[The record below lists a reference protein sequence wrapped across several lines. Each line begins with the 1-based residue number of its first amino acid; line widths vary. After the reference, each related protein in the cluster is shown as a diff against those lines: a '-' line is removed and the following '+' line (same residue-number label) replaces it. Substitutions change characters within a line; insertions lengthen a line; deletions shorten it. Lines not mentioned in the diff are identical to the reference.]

1 MIAHLEEVPRL
12 NTRTREEA
20 LDDEMNKDR
29 SRLVVRHAPIYG
41 FCRPLEGDCG
51 VADARQETTLPSI
64 GALH

>member
-1 MIAHLEEVPRL
+1 MLTGAYYLGMTVLLRHMTVV
-12 NTRTREEA
+12 
-20 LDDEMNKDR
+20 
-29 SRLVVRHAPIYG
+29 VVRHAPIYG